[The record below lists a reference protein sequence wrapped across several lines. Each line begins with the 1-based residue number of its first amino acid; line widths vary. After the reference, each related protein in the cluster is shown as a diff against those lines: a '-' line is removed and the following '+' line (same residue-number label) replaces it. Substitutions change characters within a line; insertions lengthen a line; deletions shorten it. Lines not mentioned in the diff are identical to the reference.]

1 MIIIYETSV
10 TGAMSLSDLVAR
22 VHWHDKNIKS

>member
-10 TGAMSLSDLVAR
+10 TGAMSLNDLLTH
-22 VHWHDKNIKS
+22 VHWRNKNTKS